1 MKMTWPLSTRRLC
14 LRPVLATDIDAYARM
29 WADPTVVRYLYHGVL
44 DRAGSVDK
52 LSERTGNGELAVG
65 HWLNLAVELHGE
77 VIGDVGLHL
86 QEGPH
91 RQAQVGYTFLRSVQ
105 GQGLATEAVGAVVD
119 LAFASGHVHRVS
131 GSLDARNARSAAVL
145 SRLGFRHEATLVD
158 NEFIKGEWT
167 SEAIYAIT
175 AAEWIR
181 AQGSPRPF

>member
-1 MKMTWPLSTRRLC
+1 
-14 LRPVLATDIDAYARM
+14 
-29 WADPTVVRYLYHGVL
+29 
-44 DRAGSVDK
+44 
-52 LSERTGNGELAVG
+52 
-65 HWLNLAVELHGE
+65 
-77 VIGDVGLHL
+77 
-86 QEGPH
+86 
-91 RQAQVGYTFLRSVQ
+91 
-105 GQGLATEAVGAVVD
+105 VVD

-181 AQGSPRPF
+181 AQG